1 MEIEHWAELLWP
13 AVLAVSTLAAATSA
27 IIHVLLSKR
36 STQSAIAW
44 IGLIVLLP
52 LLGAFAYLLFGI
64 NRIRRK
70 ANALRA
76 RRISL
81 ARDGERQQTIN
92 ELGAPHACAPDALP
106 TNALAGLAR
115 LAERVTQRAL
125 LDGNSIELLRDGE
138 QAYPAMLEAIAS
150 AEKTISLSV
159 YIFNNDPAGQRF
171 IDALVAAHERGVK
184 VHVIVDSIGAYYAF
198 PPAAKILRKAGIAV
212 ALFMPILRPGSFAF
226 LNLRTHRKIL
236 VVDGKLGFTGGINIR
251 HEHMVTENKGH
262 ATHDTHF
269 RVEGPLVNHLQLSN
283 LEDWH
288 FCTGEV
294 LLGEEYFPELEQVGD
309 VSARGIIDGPDED
322 YESLHWVLL
331 AALAT
336 ANERVVII
344 TPYFLPDETLLDA
357 LQVTAMR
364 GVQVDIIL
372 PQKSNLFF
380 IDHAS
385 RPNWAPLLEHGCSI
399 WLTPAPFDHSKLM
412 VVDGVWSLLGSAN
425 WDPRSLRLNFEFNVE
440 AYNEGVASSILEL
453 AEQKLQRARRVTL
466 EDYESR
472 GIITRLRDGLFRL
485 MTPYL

>member
-1 MEIEHWAELLWP
+1 MDIQHWSELLWP
-13 AVLAVSTLAAATSA
+13 AVLAVSTLVIATAAATHA
-27 IIHVLLSKR
+27 LLTKR
-36 STQSAIAW
+36 STQGAIAW
-44 IGLIVLLP
+44 IGLIALLP
-52 LLGAFAYLLFGI
+52 VFGAVVYLLFGI

-81 ARDGERQQTIN
+81 ARDGERHQTIS
-92 ELGAPHACAPDALP
+92 ELGARHERLPDTLP

-125 LDGNSIELLRDGE
+125 LDGNTIELLRDGE
-138 QAYPAMLEAIAS
+138 QAYPAMIEAIEGAK
-150 AEKTISLSV
+150 ETITLSV

-184 VHVIVDSIGAYYAF
+184 VHVIIDSIGAYYAR
-198 PPAAKILRKAGIAV
+198 PPAAKLLQKAGVAV

-236 VVDGKLGFTGGINIR
+236 VVDGSLGFTGGINIR
-251 HEHMVTENKGH
+251 HEHMITENEH
-262 ATHDTHF
+262 HPTHDTHF

-283 LEDWH
+283 VEDWH

-294 LLGEEYFPELEQVGD
+294 LLGETYFSECDAVGD
-309 VSARGIIDGPDED
+309 VAARGIIDGPDED

-372 PQKSNLFF
+372 PERSNLFF

-440 AYNEGVASSILEL
+440 AYSEDVASSILEL
-453 AEQKLQRARRVTL
+453 AEAKIRRCRRVTL
-466 EDYESR
+466 EDYEQR
-472 GIITRLRDGLFRL
+472 GVLARLRDGLFRL